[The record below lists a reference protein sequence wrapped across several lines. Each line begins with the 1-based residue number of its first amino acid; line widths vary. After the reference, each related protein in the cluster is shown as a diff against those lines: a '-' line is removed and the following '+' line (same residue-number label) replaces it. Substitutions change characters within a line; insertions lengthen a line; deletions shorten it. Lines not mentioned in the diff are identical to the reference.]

1 MTTPN
6 ETPYTIRLPDFEGP
20 LDLLLHLIEREE
32 LDVTRLSL
40 AQVTDQY
47 MQYLA
52 SMQRADAEQI
62 SEFLVVAAKLLLIKS
77 RLLLPQEPIPGDET
91 VEDVG
96 DELTRQLLEYRRYKN
111 VALQMKEWE
120 SKGLHAYP
128 RIAPRPKVEP
138 KLDLSTVSLEDL
150 AALVQVVLAAH
161 RNAPISNVVAPLVVR
176 VGDKMEDVLQ
186 RLARGETVRFRDWI
200 GRAASRIEVVVSFLA
215 ILELMKQRKVVV
227 QQSELFGDIVVEPV
241 PISLE
246 PLTPDGP
253 APLDET
259 DDEPSFVEPQAR
271 AS

>member
-6 ETPYTIRLPDFEGP
+6 ETTYTIRLPDFEGP

-77 RLLLPQEPIPGDET
+77 RLLLPQEPIPGDEV

-96 DELTRQLLEYRRYKN
+96 DELTRQLLEYRRYKQ
-111 VALQMKEWE
+111 VALQMKQWE
-120 SKGLHAYP
+120 STGLHAYP

-138 KLDLSTVSLEDL
+138 KLDLSTVTLEDL
-150 AALVQVVLAAH
+150 AALV
-161 RNAPISNVVAPLVVR
+161 
-176 VGDKMEDVLQ
+176 
-186 RLARGETVRFRDWI
+186 
-200 GRAASRIEVVVSFLA
+200 
-215 ILELMKQRKVVV
+215 
-227 QQSELFGDIVVEPV
+227 
-241 PISLE
+241 
-246 PLTPDGP
+246 
-253 APLDET
+253 
-259 DDEPSFVEPQAR
+259 
-271 AS
+271 